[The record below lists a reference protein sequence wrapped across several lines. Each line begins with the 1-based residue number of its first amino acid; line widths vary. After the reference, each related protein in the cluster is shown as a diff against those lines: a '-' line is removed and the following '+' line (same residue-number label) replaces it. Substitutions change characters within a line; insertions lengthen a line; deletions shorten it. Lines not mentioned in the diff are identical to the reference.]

1 MDASD
6 RLVKRLTDL
15 ELLFTHLERQ
25 VADLHEVVLRQQQRI
40 AQAEKQIVLLGRGF
54 ENERGDSVA
63 PDG

>member
-6 RLVKRLTDL
+6 RLGKRLTDL

-40 AQAEKQIVLLGRGF
+40 EQAEKQIVLLGRGM
-54 ENERGDSVA
+54 ENESGEPDA
-63 PDG
+63 PDN